1 MIKYNKNASKKQGK
15 AVFEIFPRYCSR
27 LQYAPIIWYKD
38 EKIIVHADESESI
51 KHVYKTIKFLTNQKL
66 IINNI
71 INNIM

>member
-15 AVFEIFPRYCSR
+15 AVFEIFPRYCDR
-27 LQYAPIIWYKD
+27 LQYAPIIWYED
-38 EKIIVHADESESI
+38 DNTIIHADEAETLKI
-51 KHVYKTIKFLTNQKL
+51 VYKVAQILTKQKL

>member
-27 LQYAPIIWYKD
+27 SQYVPITWYEDK
-38 EKIIVHADESESI
+38 KIIVHADESELI
-51 KHVYKTIKFLTNQKL
+51 KHVYKTIKILTNQKL

-71 INNIM
+71 IKNIM